1 MEHPVQQEVQQ
12 GALNELEELGELR
25 ELASLRVVVE
35 QVVLGLEVQKEA
47 LLQEVEE
54 AACSRHQEEEV
65 AEEVRTKAE
74 VVGEELLLLPQSVP
88 EQRLPHTLPS
98 WPCLERYAPA
108 THPRASCLR
117 VGLLLPLGRDQAA
130 LIHPLP

>member
-1 MEHPVQQEVQQ
+1 VQQEEV
-12 GALNELEELGELR
+12 GELVELEELEELGELG
-25 ELASLRVVVE
+25 ELRVVVE
-35 QVVLGLEVQKEA
+35 QVMLGLEVRKEA

-54 AACSRHQEEEV
+54 VARSRHQEEEV
-65 AEEVRTKAE
+65 AVEVRSKAE

-88 EQRLPHTLPS
+88 EQRLLHTLPS
-98 WPCLERYAPA
+98 WPCLERYALA

-130 LIHPLP
+130 LFHPLP